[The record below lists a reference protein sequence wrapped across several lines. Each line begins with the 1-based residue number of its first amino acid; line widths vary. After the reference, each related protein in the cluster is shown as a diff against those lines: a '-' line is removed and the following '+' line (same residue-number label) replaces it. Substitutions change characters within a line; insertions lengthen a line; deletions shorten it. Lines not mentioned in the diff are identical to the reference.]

1 MAKGKYKEWISPDGL
16 LLIKGWARDGLTD
29 KEIAK
34 NMGISLSTFC
44 EWKNKYTE
52 FSETIKSSR
61 KPVIVEVEDT
71 FFEKKLKGYYANE
84 EIEEITIHPDGGK
97 TIHKRQ
103 SKRYIPPD
111 TTAMIFFMKCR
122 IPKKYN
128 EKIAL
133 SVENEANGKLADLI
147 EGLKINDLHAET
159 NGTNADL
166 AKKPAPENQHS

>member
-1 MAKGKYKEWISPDGL
+1 MAKGKYLEWINPDGL

-34 NMGISLSTFC
+34 NIGISLSTFC
-44 EWKNKYTE
+44 EWKNKFPE
-52 FSETIKSSR
+52 FSEAIKNGR
-61 KPVIVEVEDT
+61 KPVIIEVEDT
-71 FFEKKLKGYYANE
+71 FFEKKLKGYYVNE
-84 EIEEITIHPDGGK
+84 EIEEVTIHPDGGQTK
-97 TIHKRQ
+97 HKRK

-133 SVENEANGKLADLI
+133 SIENESNGKLSELI
-147 EGLKINDLHAET
+147 EGLKENDLHKET
-159 NGTNADL
+159 TSTDETMADQ
-166 AKKPAPENQHS
+166 PT